1 MELPIALITVRL
13 FLRFLL
19 GLILL
24 SVGMSK
30 LAHPR
35 RFQQGIQDYQL
46 LPPLLESR
54 LALST
59 AFSFAI
65 PVVELLAG
73 LGLLSGLLLV
83 PALMVT
89 LCLFVLFSGAILINL
104 IRGRVDLSCHCGGII
119 GDHHISWWLIGRNAF
134 FMVGLLTLLFTP
146 PDLFTVDTL
155 VHQSTVLSGSLW
167 SLVLPVVL
175 LVGAM
180 VAVVALINSARV
192 LWRS

>member
-1 MELPIALITVRL
+1 MELSVALIIIRL

-24 SVGMSK
+24 SVGVSK

-46 LPPLLESR
+46 LPPILESR
-54 LALST
+54 LVLSHVL
-59 AFSFAI
+59 SFGI

-73 LGLLSGLLLV
+73 LGLLSGLLLA
-83 PALMVT
+83 PALIVT
-89 LCLFVLFSGAILINL
+89 LCLFVMFSGAIFINL
-104 IRGRVDLSCHCGGII
+104 VRGRFDLSCHCNGLL
-119 GDHHISWWLIGRNAF
+119 GDHRISWWLMGRNAF
-134 FMVGLLTLLFTP
+134 FMVGLLILLFTP
-146 PDLFTVDTL
+146 PDLFTVATL
-155 VHQSTVLSGSLW
+155 IHHSTVLSGGSL
-167 SLVLPVVL
+167 SIVLPVML

-180 VAVVALINSARV
+180 VAVIVLINSARV